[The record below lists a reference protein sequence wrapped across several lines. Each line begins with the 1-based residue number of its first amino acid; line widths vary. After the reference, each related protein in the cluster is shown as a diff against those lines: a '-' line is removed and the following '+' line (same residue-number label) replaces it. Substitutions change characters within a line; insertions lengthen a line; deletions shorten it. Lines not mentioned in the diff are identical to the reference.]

1 MDDMTPAVLNR
12 EVIRQLIGDDKQLI
26 KQFEV
31 DFLKQAK
38 QSLSKIVKL
47 YNDGQ
52 ITSIKEEAHFLKTS
66 AKAIGAE
73 QTADLL
79 LDLEMLS
86 LEKNASGC
94 GKLIQRVS
102 QSVKLVHGEIVNGYQ
117 PRHAYQSS
125 P

>member
-1 MDDMTPAVLNR
+1 MDNMTPAVLNR
-12 EVIRQLIGDDKQLI
+12 DVMRQLIGDDQQLI

-38 QSLSKIVKL
+38 QSLSKIVTL
-47 YNDGQ
+47 YNDGK
-52 ITSIKEEAHFLKTS
+52 ITAIKEEAHFLKTS

-86 LEKNASGC
+86 LEQDRQGC
-94 GKLIQRVS
+94 SRLIQEVG
-102 QSVKLVHGEIVNGYQ
+102 QSVKLVHGEILHGYQ
-117 PRHAYQSS
+117 PRNAN
-125 P
+125 